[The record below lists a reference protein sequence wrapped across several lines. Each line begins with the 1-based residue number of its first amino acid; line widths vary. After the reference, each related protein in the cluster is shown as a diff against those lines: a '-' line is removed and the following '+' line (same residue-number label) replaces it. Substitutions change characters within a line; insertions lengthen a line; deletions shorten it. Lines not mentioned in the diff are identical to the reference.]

1 MRKSRLVSR
10 ISASLLS
17 IALLLPVQ
25 AQESGESLFRMD
37 IKAPILFSGG
47 NGDTSGET
55 PPIETQN
62 PLTIF
67 LQGTSPFE
75 VNVGE
80 PMSAIDL
87 RHFATVNGNP
97 NVTNADLTWTAST
110 PGDLPPGVTLSGSS
124 LLGTPTTVNSYD
136 FEIVASHPD
145 AADAGRQVYT
155 IIVNGVE
162 LKVKEIAVG
171 SSHTCALTT
180 AGGVKC
186 WGHNGSGELGNDDT
200 LINHHTPVD
209 VDGLTSGVASIS
221 SGSSHTCALTIA
233 GGVKCWGNDSYG
245 QLGNDETMKQQSVPV
260 DVYGLTSGVASIS
273 AGSQH
278 TCAVMITG
286 RAKCW
291 GYDYYGQA
299 GHNPVAGYS
308 YKTTPVNVQGI
319 TETISSISAG
329 GGHTCALTT
338 EGGVKCWGRD
348 NEGQLGDD
356 ATLKTQPRPVDVYG
370 LTSGVASIS
379 AGDGYT
385 CAVMNTGRAKCWGAD
400 NFGQL
405 GNDDTLQ
412 RQPRPVDVYGLTS
425 GVASIS
431 ARGAHTCAV
440 MNTGGAKCWGRDNE
454 GQLGDDATLKTQP
467 RPVDVYGLTSGVAS
481 INAYGYHT
489 CAVMT
494 SGDAKCWGLDAW
506 GQLGNG
512 PTSSNQPTPTDV
524 LF

>member
-136 FEIVASHPD
+136 FEVVASHPD

-162 LKVKEIAVG
+162 LKVTAISAGVR
-171 SSHTCALTT
+171 HTCAVTVS
-180 AGGVKC
+180 GGAKC
-186 WGHNGSGELGNDDT
+186 WGENN
-200 LINHHTPVD
+200 
-209 VDGLTSGVASIS
+209 
-221 SGSSHTCALTIA
+221 
-233 GGVKCWGNDSYG
+233 YG
-245 QLGNDETMKQQSVPV
+245 QLGNGSTTNQLTPV
-260 DVYGLTSGVASIS
+260 DVQGLTSGVASIS
-273 AGSQH
+273 AGFSYTCAVTTSGGAKCWGQDNVGQLGDNAMLVNKLTPTDVDGLTAGVSSISAGDKH
-278 TCAVMITG
+278 TCAVMISTG
-286 RAKCW
+286 AKCW
-291 GYDYYGQA
+291 GEDIYGQL
-299 GHNPVAGYS
+299 GDNSTLKNQPV
-308 YKTTPVNVQGI
+308 PVNVQGL
-319 TETISSISAG
+319 TTGVSSISAG
-329 GGHTCALTT
+329 VFHTCAITT
-338 EGGVKCWGRD
+338 GGKAKCWGQD
-348 NEGQLGDD
+348 TNGQLGDN
-356 ATLKTQPRPVDVYG
+356 ATLENKPTPVDVFG
-370 LTSGVASIS
+370 LASGVASIG
-379 AGDGYT
+379 AGYGHS
-385 CAVMNTGRAKCWGAD
+385 CALMASGGIKCWGSD
-400 NFGQL
+400 TYGQL
-405 GNDDTLQ
+405 GNDAAFAYKAT
-412 RQPRPVDVYGLTS
+412 PVDVSELSNATSISVGRYYTCAVTNSGTARCWGDDRYSQLGNDAALENKPTPVNVLGLS
-425 GVASIS
+425 AGVTSIS
-431 ARGAHTCAV
+431 AGGYHICA
-440 MNTGGAKCWGRDNE
+440 MTTSGDTKCWG
-454 GQLGDDATLKTQP
+454 
-467 RPVDVYGLTSGVAS
+467 
-481 INAYGYHT
+481 
-489 CAVMT
+489 
-494 SGDAKCWGLDAW
+494 WGEL
-506 GQLGNG
+506 GQLGNNS
-512 PTSSNQPTPTDV
+512 TENQSTPSDTIM
-524 LF
+524 LQ